1 MDYKFGHKRKYSGDE
16 LKLLKLSA
24 ETNPDRHVEKKGADS
39 HIKFHGDQLDFLTK
53 NISFRMKGKPSISK
67 EMKQQHTAKI
77 DKLEKIKI
85 KREKQLDLAKN
96 GIKKFNAQLSKVK
109 NDLTP
114 KSIVR
119 KQADAHIKKLIKRKD
134 EIKAKISN
142 TKKEIQTLK
151 KDFDIKKI
159 KIKKTRDL
167 KIDKTL
173 KDRNNTALRKLQET
187 IQKTL
192 KETFTKKKSRLL
204 SRKMT
209 NSFGD
214 KKRGHRHHLHPN
226 QKLTIMVPDK
236 IKIRSYKPKKIA
248 NPAHKTFHK
257 HEKTRL
263 RKGGR
268 RFNKEQD
275 AIKLRAEQKRSVE
288 KILKSLKLP
297 DFIQQSI
304 TPKLKKIKDVK
315 GKKAKP
321 KPISESSLK
330 ITSSDLKKK
339 GKRDKKPPKRK
350 HAVKDNFRD
359 RFDLPEPKK
368 KITVPDPG
376 SGWGGTGTKT
386 ITNPAWISWNKEKTT
401 AEAVKKAKKA
411 EEAKKAAEAANK
423 PPKRYITVPDP
434 GSGWGGTGTKTIT
447 NPAWKIWNEAETMKK
462 KSEADQRKAIEMIR
476 KKIEAD
482 QRKAIETAKRNEEM
496 RKAAAKRI
504 QEAAKKAAEAAKKA
518 EEAAK
523 KAAERDNKQAAE
535 AAKKAAKKAAEEAK
549 KAAEA
554 VKKATSINRRVVS
567 DPPNR
572 GSGTTGTTGTTATKI
587 TKMGPT
593 DTALKGLFKAL
604 HDQIEHFR
612 K

>member
-359 RFDLPEPKK
+359 RFDLPEPKRK
-368 KITVPDPG
+368 
-376 SGWGGTGTKT
+376 
-386 ITNPAWISWNKEKTT
+386 
-401 AEAVKKAKKA
+401 
-411 EEAKKAAEAANK
+411 
-423 PPKRYITVPDP
+423 ITVPDP

-572 GSGTTGTTGTTATKI
+572 GSGTTGTTATKI